1 MSVVSDGYQIPGHSS
16 PSNLPVS
23 ISLIA
28 KTFQILVKFQPP
40 KNNVDQGMPW
50 VHFCYILSL
59 SHPFYQSYIHYVFC
73 PLPSC
78 AHNVSVRA
86 LLCPFFIC
94 FFIPPSSCCISG
106 RSVTVRDA
114 GILLPRGRRMA
125 QKLYSQLII
134 TIYTRNTSHS
144 SNGTLNFV

>member
-1 MSVVSDGYQIPGHSS
+1 MH
-16 PSNLPVS
+16 LCC
-23 ISLIA
+23 
-28 KTFQILVKFQPP
+28 F
-40 KNNVDQGMPW
+40 
-50 VHFCYILSL
+50 LSL
-59 SHPFYQSYIHYVFC
+59 SQSFYQSYIHYVFC

-94 FFIPPSSCCISG
+94 FFIPSSSSRRCISG